1 MRPLRYR
8 VVASRP
14 LELGMQM
21 LRVPGYCS
29 ARSAWCGVQARRR
42 WRALSLEAAPTD
54 VSMARASSHG
64 VLPRVCALARAAA
77 RPRRAHVASAWHIE
91 R

>member
-1 MRPLRYR
+1 MRRLRYR

-64 VLPRVCALARAAA
+64 VLCAPRARVV
-77 RPRRAHVASAWHIE
+77 RWRGPRRAPGV
-91 R
+91 RT